1 MSRELAEMYQRLAAD
16 ADGCDLG
23 VPGVLRRRADRRARL
38 RAAGGTLA
46 VALVVGGVVVGTQV
60 VAVPPPGTVPL
71 PADTPTIPAP
81 SATAGSPSP
90 SAPPTTPGRPPGTT
104 PASPRVTSASPPE
117 TPVSIPDRAF
127 FALAS
132 ANQTS
137 IRPRF
142 LNGDVLPG
150 LCDTRYP
157 SESAIVQ
164 RRTRS
169 LVYKLAK
176 TPARNAADGGVGV
189 DGTYTN
195 TITIYRAGRAD
206 DALDELRR
214 AVRDCP
220 EQERS
225 AGDASVV
232 SRQRL
237 LDSDGYGDESVLFE
251 TRRPNLD
258 INGDPTGGDE
268 VRLVRVI
275 RVGDVV
281 TVLWEIGWETGSS
294 PRTQVDADSRRAVA
308 AIEAWLG

>member
-1 MSRELAEMYQRLAAD
+1 MSRELGEMYQRLADD

-23 VPGVLRRRADRRARL
+23 VPDVLRRRADRRARL

-46 VALVVGGVVVGTQV
+46 VALVLGGVVIGTQV
-60 VAVPPPGTVPL
+60 VAVPPPGTVPS
-71 PADTPTIPAP
+71 PADTPAIPAP
-81 SATAGSPSP
+81 SATTASPP

-132 ANQTS
+132 ANQTG
-137 IRPRF
+137 IEPKF

-150 LCDTRYP
+150 LCDARYP

-169 LVYKLAK
+169 LAYKLAQ
-176 TPARNAADGGVGV
+176 TPGRNAADGGVDV
-189 DGTYTN
+189 DGAYRN

-220 EQERS
+220 EQERP

-237 LDSDGYGDESVLFE
+237 LGSDGYGDESVLLE

-308 AIEAWLG
+308 AIEAWLD

>member
-1 MSRELAEMYQRLAAD
+1 MYQRLAAAAD
-16 ADGCDLG
+16 ACDLG
-23 VPGVLRRRADRRARL
+23 VPDVLRRRADRRARL

-46 VALVVGGVVVGTQV
+46 VALVVGGVAIGTQV
-60 VAVPPPGTVPL
+60 VATPPPGTTPS

-81 SATAGSPSP
+81 SATAASP

-132 ANQTS
+132 ANQTTIS
-137 IRPRF
+137 PRF

-150 LCDTRYP
+150 LCDARYP

-164 RRTRS
+164 RRARS
-169 LVYKLAK
+169 LVYKLAE
-176 TPARNAADGGVGV
+176 TPAKNPADGSVGE
-189 DGTYTN
+189 DGTYRN

-206 DALDELRR
+206 DAIDELRR

-220 EQERS
+220 EQETP

-237 LDSDGYGDESVLFE
+237 LGSDGYGDESVLFE
-251 TRRPNLD
+251 TRKPNLD
-258 INGDPTGGDE
+258 VNGDPTGGDE